1 MEPDTLEHIARE
13 MKAAQDGATLIA
25 PFTGRVPGFDHAAAY
40 EAARLLHAM
49 RVRAGWKPI
58 GRKIGFTNFN
68 IWPEYGVYAPIWGNM
83 YESTV
88 AYAVGQRATVRIVH
102 LAQPRIE
109 PEIAFRFKAAPPL
122 SEDPEEIL
130 ACVDWIAHGFE
141 VVQSNFPDW
150 KFAAADTIAQNGLH
164 GHYLIGTPTRI
175 DELGPDL
182 VAKLRSFTIT
192 LSCNG
197 ELRDRGGGA
206 NVLGSPL
213 AAIAHLLKVLAEQPQ
228 MPPLAA
234 GEIVTT
240 GTLTRALPIRA
251 GETWRTTL
259 DGIDLPGLTATFSK

>member
-1 MEPDTLEHIARE
+1 MDLELIARE
-13 MKAAQDGATLIA
+13 MQAAQDGAQLIA
-25 PFTGRVPGFDHAAAY
+25 PFTNRIAGFDNAAAY
-40 EAARLLHAM
+40 EVSRRLHAS
-49 RVRAGWKPI
+49 RVRAGFKPV

-88 AYAVGQRATVRIVH
+88 AYAVGQRATVRIGH

-109 PEIAFRFKAAPPL
+109 PEIAFRLKAAPPTT
-122 SEDPEEIL
+122 EDPGAIL

-141 VVQSNFPDW
+141 IVQSNFPDW

-164 GHYLIGTPTRI
+164 GSYLIGTPKRVE
-175 DELGPDL
+175 ELGPDL
-182 VAKLRSFTIT
+182 VAKLKNFTIT
-192 LSCNG
+192 LSCDG

-213 AAIAHLLKVLAEQPQ
+213 AAIAHLLKVLSGQPQ

-240 GTLTRALPIRA
+240 GTLTRALPIRP
-251 GETWRTTL
+251 GEAWSTAL
-259 DGIDLPGLTATFSK
+259 EGIDLPALTATFAA

>member
-1 MEPDTLEHIARE
+1 MLDLDAIAAE
-13 MKAAQDGATLIA
+13 MKAAQDGAQLIE
-25 PFTGRVPGFDHAAAY
+25 PFTRRIPGFDNAAAY
-40 EAARLLHAM
+40 QVSRRLHEARL
-49 RVRAGWKPI
+49 RAGWKPV

-68 IWPEYGVYAPIWGNM
+68 IWPEYGVYAPIWGFM

-88 AYAVGQRATVRIVH
+88 AHAVDQRATTRIAH

-109 PEIAFRFKAAPPL
+109 PEIALHFKAAPPTT
-122 SEDPEEIL
+122 DDAAAIL

-141 VVQSNFPDW
+141 IVQSNFPDW
-150 KFAAADTIAQNGLH
+150 KFTAADTIAQNALH
-164 GHYLIGTPTRI
+164 GHYLVGAPRHV

-182 VAKLRSFTIT
+182 AAKLKSFTVA

-213 AAIAHLLKVLAEQPQ
+213 AAVAHLLEVLARSPA

-240 GTLTRALPIRA
+240 GTLTRALPIHP
-251 GETWRTTL
+251 GETWSTTL
-259 DGIDLPGLTATFSK
+259 EGIDLPGLAETFAA